1 MEERRRQ
8 ISSLLAQSYNQTE
21 ISIKLNVNQ
30 STISRDIKVLKKMS
44 ERFIFDLAKS
54 DLAFCYYQCIKGID
68 EVKRKCWRIL
78 EYDTNKE
85 LSKRDELYTLKLIK
99 ECDESKFT
107 LLEKGPSIMALKS
120 LQDRVDKI
128 TVEQQDI

>member
-1 MEERRRQ
+1 
-8 ISSLLAQSYNQTE
+8 
-21 ISIKLNVNQ
+21 
-30 STISRDIKVLKKMS
+30 MS

-54 DLAFCYYQCIKGID
+54 DLAFCYRQCIRGID

-78 EYDTNKE
+78 ENENNNKE

-99 ECDESKFT
+99 ECDESIFG

-128 TVEQQDI
+128 TVEQQQDI